1 MGQDFWKIKNP
12 AIFPVLNLFKF
23 FKVGEIIMSKYEHL
37 MIPRVFSDNVMPDI
51 DFTDE
56 AVIQRN
62 VPVVE
67 TSL

>member
-1 MGQDFWKIKNP
+1 M
-12 AIFPVLNLFKF
+12 A
-23 FKVGEIIMSKYEHL
+23 KYEHL
-37 MIPRVFSDNVMPDI
+37 MIPRVFPDNVITDI